1 MLEGVK
7 LIKTVLSLY
16 YGVLFLVNV
25 LKKFCDPPCLPVLNA
40 RAHGGVFVAAVSE
53 YSLLNEWPDGWR

>member
-1 MLEGVK
+1 VFLRSS
-7 LIKTVLSLY
+7 VLL
-16 YGVLFLVNV
+16 
-25 LKKFCDPPCLPVLNA
+25 PCLPVLNA